1 MLAGRATVETLP
13 VITYV
18 VDIEAARYA
27 VSTVVKVVIDVKNVF
42 FTFLTFIFYFF
53 QRFLFLKTFIEN
65 SI

>member
-27 VSTVVKVVIDVKNVF
+27 VSTVVKVVIGVKK
-42 FTFLTFIFYFF
+42 
-53 QRFLFLKTFIEN
+53 RFLRF
-65 SI
+65 